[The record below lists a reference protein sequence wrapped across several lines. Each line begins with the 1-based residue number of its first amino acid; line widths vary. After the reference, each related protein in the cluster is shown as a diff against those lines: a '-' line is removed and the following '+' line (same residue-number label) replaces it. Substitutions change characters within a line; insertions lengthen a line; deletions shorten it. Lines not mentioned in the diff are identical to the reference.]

1 MSKGEE
7 HDKIDELMRSTD
19 ERLARFISDI
29 DAAYKR
35 IDMLSCTAAAYVV
48 MRVSADTMLAT
59 LRRRLLG
66 GSMELPRYVGENEA
80 QKLRPWLDDAIETC
94 EDIMLGPDELV
105 NMLDQAAVCAGPDES
120 FARHTVSLAFDALV
134 KAGRL
139 KPVGRLPGP
148 IV

>member
-1 MSKGEE
+1 MSKSEKQGEL
-7 HDKIDELMRSTD
+7 DELMRSVS
-19 ERLARFISDI
+19 EKLVRFISDI

-35 IDMLSCTAAAYVV
+35 VDMLSCTSAAYVI

-66 GSMELPRYVGENEA
+66 GSTELPKYVGENA
-80 QKLRPWLDDAIETC
+80 VQKLRPWLDDAIEAC
-94 EDIMLGPDELV
+94 EDLMLDPDEILK
-105 NMLDQAAVCAGPDES
+105 MLDQAAVCAGPDES
-120 FARHTVSLAFDALV
+120 FARHTVRLAFDALV

-139 KPVGRLPGP
+139 KPVGLPGP